1 MTTTTNTAVVLE
13 AVDMAFEGRLD
24 QAADILEQM
33 DPTERVV
40 AVAALVRGMGSV
52 AAEARGMTPSAYYDE
67 VRSAL
72 LTSEL

>member
-1 MTTTTNTAVVLE
+1 
-13 AVDMAFEGRLD
+13 MAFEGRLD

-72 LTSEL
+72 LTSEF